1 MAIVVDIEF
10 RLGSTTVS
18 AESTARH
25 GFAYVI
31 PLRVVCG
38 VGWTE

>member
-18 AESTARH
+18 ESAAGYCFTH
-25 GFAYVI
+25 VI
-31 PLRVVCG
+31 PLRVICG